1 MILGGGFNICLCSAL
16 GVRFPCSLPW
26 KYGRKSDI
34 FERVVQ
40 PPTMCISYLYIYINI
55 SYILIYVYIFTYTYT
70 YICGYFTAISLLT
83 NGCDVFFVLSPA
95 KACPWFDHFDLSL
108 SCWWFL
114 RLKAFQTP
122 PAAKITT
129 MSTKIHHFQYMVGG
143 VWKLTEPSWPT
154 VEFPLPCLF
163 TGQTVVCCL
172 QAEGIYSKSIQKPFN
187 SHSKKVRDAQV
198 FWPLP
203 PLIWQWKNRLFFCIL
218 HTFCDGHHWVFSW
231 DQRWRVKCNYYS
243 QLIFCLRPKKDVPSD
258 FHHFLRVHSI
268 S

>member
-1 MILGGGFNICLCSAL
+1 M
-16 GVRFPCSLPW
+16 
-26 KYGRKSDI
+26 
-34 FERVVQ
+34 
-40 PPTMCISYLYIYINI
+40 YIY
-55 SYILIYVYIFTYTYT
+55 TYTYT

-129 MSTKIHHFQYMVGG
+129 MSTKIHHFQYMVCG

-203 PLIWQWKNRLFFCIL
+203 PLIWQWQKQIVFL
-218 HTFCDGHHWVFSW
+218 HTA
-231 DQRWRVKCNYYS
+231 Y
-243 QLIFCLRPKKDVPSD
+243 
-258 FHHFLRVHSI
+258 FLRRAPLSLQLGSKVKGEVQLLFSTYFLFAPTKRMFLQISI
-268 S
+268 TFCGFIR